1 MVLVHGLLLA
11 VFDLAA
17 RPLLSLCLIGL
28 DFGAYFW
35 AARRLETSHAVG
47 AILCV
52 SILLRLL
59 LLPLPPS
66 LSDDTLRYIW
76 DGRVLTSGSNP
87 YALAPDSPELA
98 PLRDDLWQSMPH
110 REVPTVYPPLAL
122 AFFSA
127 ASHMPLPLIGIK
139 ILLCFVEIIGCL
151 LLLRLAELRGQ
162 AAGLAIWYCWNPLA
176 CLEVAGMGHV
186 DGLVVVT
193 QIAAVLYLTKAR
205 PWMAAG
211 AAAGSVLAKLW
222 PLVALPLWA
231 HSSRRPLGF
240 LLLAGGIILC
250 FLAPVFLSTAGAPP
264 GVVTY
269 GVSWEFNGPLYEP
282 LWRAFDHFDIVPD
295 IKSGLDWAKSRT
307 GHEAHWNRLYP
318 YVYSQFLA
326 KLTLAAAFAL
336 FLLSFGWRHE
346 DPVLGSGRLFGALI
360 LCTATVYPWYLLL
373 VLPWAALA
381 RHRAWLALSA
391 LIQLAYVPHLLSTE
405 HWPYGHLAIWIPF
418 FVLLLR
424 SRWTR
429 PTA

>member
-1 MVLVHGLLLA
+1 MVLVHCMLLA

-17 RPLLSLCLIGL
+17 RPVLSLVLIGV
-28 DFGAYFW
+28 DFIAYFW
-35 AARRLETSHAVG
+35 AARRLEGSHAVG

-52 SILLRLL
+52 TLLLRLL

-87 YALAPDSPELA
+87 YALAPDAPELE
-98 PLRDDLWQSMPH
+98 PLRDDLWQRMPH

-127 ASHMPLPLIGIK
+127 ASLLPLPLIGIK
-139 ILLCFVEIIGCL
+139 ILLCFVECIGCV

-162 AAGLAIWYCWNPLA
+162 AAGVAIWYCWNPLA

-186 DGLVVVT
+186 DALVVTSQV
-193 QIAAVLYLTKAR
+193 AAVLWLTKGRSMA
-205 PWMAAG
+205 AAG
-211 AAAGSVLAKLW
+211 AAAAGVLAKLW

-231 HSSRRPLGF
+231 QHSRRPTKF
-240 LLLAGGIILC
+240 LLLAGGLIL
-250 FLAPVFLSTAGAPP
+250 LIMAPVLLSTGGAPP

-282 LWRAFDHFDIVPD
+282 LWRAFDQLDIVPTV
-295 IKSGLDWAKSRT
+295 KSGLDWAKGQT
-307 GHEAHWNRLYP
+307 GHDDFWNRLYP
-318 YVYSQFLA
+318 YVYPQFLA
-326 KLTLAAAFAL
+326 KLTLAAGFSL
-336 FLLSFGWRHE
+336 FLLSFGWRSTE
-346 DPVLGSGRLFGALI
+346 PVIGSGRVFGALI

-391 LIQLAYVPHLLSTE
+391 LIQLAYLQHLLATE
-405 HWPYGHLAIWIPF
+405 HWPYAHLAIWIPF
-418 FVLLLR
+418 FLLLPS